1 MIQTGEHHP
10 RNATQHRS
18 AVRGNIIYPAVGT
31 VPLAVD
37 IVVSD
42 GLAGAGGDLMQPPPP
57 TSPFPEL

>member
-10 RNATQHRS
+10 RNATQHWS

-37 IVVSD
+37 IVVSMEMR
-42 GLAGAGGDLMQPPPP
+42 GQMDLH
-57 TSPFPEL
+57 ELEET

>member
-10 RNATQHRS
+10 RNVTQHWS

-37 IVVSD
+37 IVVSMEMR
-42 GLAGAGGDLMQPPPP
+42 GQMDLQ
-57 TSPFPEL
+57 ELEET